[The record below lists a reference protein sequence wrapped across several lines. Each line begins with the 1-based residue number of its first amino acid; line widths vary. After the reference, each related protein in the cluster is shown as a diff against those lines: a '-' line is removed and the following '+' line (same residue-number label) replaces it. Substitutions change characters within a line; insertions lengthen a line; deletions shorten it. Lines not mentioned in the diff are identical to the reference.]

1 MQYRLTADEV
11 KILRLLTGQTQ
22 EEFARFLG
30 ISKSYQSKLEQKVF
44 KVTDDYLERI
54 NNRILLKD
62 PQLFDVVKTLQDKRG
77 GF

>member
-11 KILRLLTGQTQ
+11 KILRQALGMTQT
-22 EEFARFLG
+22 EFASFLG
-30 ISKSYQSKLEQKVF
+30 ITAIYQQKLEYK
-44 KVTDDYLERI
+44 KTEITEPYLERI
-54 NNRILLKD
+54 NNRIFIKD